1 MSRVAL
7 AVVEGCGLLGLRRL
21 FRQPYSGPIC
31 VIEIVGVEL
40 KPSANC
46 GTACSLY
53 PAAPRPSVCCATR
66 RASEPPNLCVKPPTL
81 QHRWSRLAVSLRH
94 ASQWL
99 AGPPCGVDAWVG
111 LWRDSGQKSMANP
124 DPNSYF
130 NLALALIL
138 TLVTLYPHPVT

>member
-66 RASEPPNLCVKPPTL
+66 RATRRAARRAAPLDEPL
-81 QHRWSRLAVSLRH
+81 SRRTCA
-94 ASQWL
+94 
-99 AGPPCGVDAWVG
+99 
-111 LWRDSGQKSMANP
+111 
-124 DPNSYF
+124 
-130 NLALALIL
+130 
-138 TLVTLYPHPVT
+138 

>member
-53 PAAPRPSVCCATR
+53 PLRPPGPQFAAPLD
-66 RASEPPNLCVKPPTL
+66 EPLDEL
-81 QHRWSRLAVSLRH
+81 LDELRH
-94 ASQWL
+94 
-99 AGPPCGVDAWVG
+99 
-111 LWRDSGQKSMANP
+111 
-124 DPNSYF
+124 
-130 NLALALIL
+130 
-138 TLVTLYPHPVT
+138 